1 MTLRSRL
8 LGTVLALGLAGI
20 AGSASAQV
28 IRTGGTDAVFSSQ
41 NTERMWE
48 AVAYSNPLPPGA
60 PTADYPL
67 VAWCE
72 AMVSGHVA
80 LGESLDSDDALD
92 LEIIELGRAES
103 RKFSR
108 ALEIAEPR
116 QTAETLELAGTAAA
130 GVRARWSRL
139 MDQDPA
145 ARDETFGLFFGL
157 PGRCEHAARRI
168 RENITTPPATLA
180 EVGLEPAPVAT
191 E

>member
-1 MTLRSRL
+1 MIVRTLL
-8 LGTVLALGLAGI
+8 LGTTLALGLAGT
-20 AGSASAQV
+20 AAAQDAV
-28 IRTGGTDAVFSSQ
+28 IRTGGTDAVFASQ

-80 LGESLDSDDALD
+80 LGQSLETDDELD
-92 LEIIELGRAES
+92 LELIQLGQAEA
-103 RKFSR
+103 RKFTR
-108 ALEIAEPR
+108 ALEAAAPR
-116 QTAETLELAGTAAA
+116 QTPETLTAADA
-130 GVRARWSRL
+130 AAASVRASWAHVMQQDLATR
-139 MDQDPA
+139 DQ
-145 ARDETFGLFFGL
+145 TFGLFFGL

-168 RENITTPPATLA
+168 HDNITTPPATLA
-180 EVGLEPAPVAT
+180 EVGLEPVAAA

>member
-191 E
+191 D

>member
-1 MTLRSRL
+1 M
-8 LGTVLALGLAGI
+8 VAGLAGL
-20 AGSASAQV
+20 AGTAVAQDAV
-28 IRTGGTDAVFSSQ
+28 IRTGGTDAVFASQ

-80 LGESLDSDDALD
+80 LGVSLATDDELD
-92 LEIIELGRAES
+92 LDLIELGRAEA
-103 RKFSR
+103 RKFAG
-108 ALEIAEPR
+108 ALAVAGPR
-116 QTAETLELAGTAAA
+116 QTPATLEEAETAAA
-130 GVRARWSRL
+130 AVRTRWTRV
-139 MDQDPA
+139 MDLDPA
-145 ARDETFGLFFGL
+145 ARSETFGLFFGL

-180 EVGLEPAPVAT
+180 DVGLE
-191 E
+191 

>member
-1 MTLRSRL
+1 MTVRSLL
-8 LGTVLALGLAGI
+8 LGTALAMGLAGT
-20 AGSASAQV
+20 AAAQDAV
-28 IRTGGTDAVFSSQ
+28 MRTGGTDAVFASQ

-80 LGESLDSDDALD
+80 LGESLGTDDELD
-92 LEIIELGRAES
+92 LELIELGRSEA
-103 RKFSR
+103 RKFLR
-108 ALEIAEPR
+108 ALEVAAPRQSPETLEIAE
-116 QTAETLELAGTAAA
+116 TAAA
-130 GVRARWSRL
+130 GIRARWSRM
-139 MDQDPA
+139 MDQDLA

-180 EVGLEPAPVAT
+180 DVGLEPPAAAT
-191 E
+191 D

>member
-1 MTLRSRL
+1 MTVRTLL
-8 LGTVLALGLAGI
+8 LGTAMAVAFAGT
-20 AGSASAQV
+20 AAAQDAV
-28 IRTGGTDAVFSSQ
+28 MRTGGTDAVFTSQ
-41 NTERMWE
+41 NNERMWE

-80 LGESLDSDDALD
+80 LGESLNTDDELD
-92 LEIIELGRAES
+92 LELIELGRAEE

-108 ALEIAEPR
+108 ALEVAGPR
-116 QTAETLELAGTAAA
+116 QSPETLELAETAAA
-130 GVRARWSRL
+130 GVRTRWSR
-139 MDQDPA
+139 MMEQDLD
-145 ARDETFGLFFGL
+145 ARDQTFGLFFGL

-180 EVGLEPAPVAT
+180 DVGLESPAAAT

>member
-1 MTLRSRL
+1 MTVRSRL
-8 LGTVLALGLAGI
+8 LGTVLALGLVGF

-72 AMVSGHVA
+72 AMVGGHVA

-168 RENITTPPATLA
+168 RENITTPPTTLA

>member
-1 MTLRSRL
+1 MIVRTLL
-8 LGTVLALGLAGI
+8 LGTTLALGLAGT
-20 AGSASAQV
+20 AVAQDAV
-28 IRTGGTDAVFSSQ
+28 IRTGGTDAVFASQ

-80 LGESLDSDDALD
+80 LGQSLETDDELD
-92 LEIIELGRAES
+92 LELIQLGQAEA
-103 RKFSR
+103 RKFTR
-108 ALEIAEPR
+108 ALEAAAPR
-116 QTAETLELAGTAAA
+116 QSPESLSAAEAAA
-130 GVRARWSRL
+130 ASVRASWAQVMQQDLATR
-139 MDQDPA
+139 DQ
-145 ARDETFGLFFGL
+145 TFGLFFGL

-168 RENITTPPATLA
+168 HDNITTPPATLA
-180 EVGLEPAPVAT
+180 EVGLEPAVAA

>member
-1 MTLRSRL
+1 MTVRTLL
-8 LGTVLALGLAGI
+8 LGTAMAIGLAGT
-20 AGSASAQV
+20 AAAQDAV
-28 IRTGGTDAVFSSQ
+28 IRTGGTDAVFASQ

-80 LGESLDSDDALD
+80 LGESLNTDDELD
-92 LEIIELGRAES
+92 LELIELGRAEE

-108 ALEIAEPR
+108 ALEVAGPR
-116 QTAETLELAGTAAA
+116 QSPETLEVAETAAS
-130 GVRARWSRL
+130 GVRARWSRM
-139 MDQDPA
+139 MDQDLV

-180 EVGLEPAPVAT
+180 DVGLEPPAAAT